1 MFRMTQNQLL
11 KIKRFINNLK
21 YYMLDYYKIENFL
34 DNPEKV
40 IEVFF
45 RSKFERRNFY
55 EKNNG
60 INSGLRAINRN
71 QLVHNEIKSKLEKV
85 LNRPIQTLAITFNVN
100 PQYSVFGC
108 PHSDGGKYDY
118 AGIIYLNKV
127 APKNTGTTL
136 YKDFIK
142 PDNFYCKMQ
151 ILYSID
157 IPPKNS
163 IKQQIAQ
170 EILAAKQSSEVI
182 AKFENVYNTA
192 VVYKSDIIHSADN
205 YFGTNKD
212 NSRITI
218 AFFAK

>member
-1 MFRMTQNQLL
+1 M
-11 KIKRFINNLK
+11 I
-21 YYMLDYYKIENFL
+21 DYYKIENFL

-55 EKNNG
+55 DAANG
-60 INSGLRAINRN
+60 ISSGLRAINRN
-71 QLVHNEIKSKLEKV
+71 QLVHNEIKSKLEKI
-85 LNRPIQTLAITFNVN
+85 LNRPLEKLGITFNVN

-108 PHSDGGKYDY
+108 PHSDAGEYDY
-118 AGIIYLNKV
+118 AGIVYLNKN

-136 YKDFIK
+136 YKDFIR
-142 PDNFYCKMQ
+142 PDNFHCKMQ

-170 EILAAKQSSEVI
+170 EILAAKQNSEI
-182 AKFENVYNTA
+182 ITKFENVYNTA
-192 VVYKSDIIHSADN
+192 IVYKSNIVHSADN